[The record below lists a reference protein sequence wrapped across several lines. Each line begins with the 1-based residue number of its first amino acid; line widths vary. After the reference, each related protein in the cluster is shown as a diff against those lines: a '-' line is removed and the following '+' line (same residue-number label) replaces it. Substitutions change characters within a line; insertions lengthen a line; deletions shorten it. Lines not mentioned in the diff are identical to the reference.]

1 MGCASEFKV
10 RSISLECLQF
20 SGSLALEN
28 VSLCLTNIYTFF
40 YTDGFVL
47 FLLFLL
53 SKVRFFCV
61 DSNCRNR
68 LSRCVQMR
76 LSISL
81 KSLINKGDVA
91 FSPQLLLKP
100 CKSRKLK
107 IDPCLSIR

>member
-20 SGSLALEN
+20 SGSSALEN
-28 VSLCLTNIYTFF
+28 VLLCLTNIYTFF
-40 YTDGFVL
+40 CTDGFVL

-53 SKVRFFCV
+53 SKVRFFW
-61 DSNCRNR
+61 SGFNCRHR

-76 LSISL
+76 LSIHL
-81 KSLINKGDVA
+81 KSLINKSDMA